1 MLLDYCPRARRTVS
15 GSSRRWDLWGLD
27 KCLLSQSGMYHP
39 VFCSERWDET
49 HRSFILCCLFRNRL
63 LKVTFGLLGNTRSVN
78 IFWRQRNPTNEE
90 CKEFH
95 PKRNNNNMLYFKG
108 YCYLNSWKSLG
119 PDVSLEEDMGSY
131 LSLLLLGPFVS
142 WQSSLRLSPK
152 IYLYLMYDVSL
163 QDLKE
168 LENDLFLIHSPFI
181 WRNGINNMENN
192 WSDTT
197 LTTHVDQVGIPMDL
211 WSTGT
216 VRKPLHWILKCPL

>member
-1 MLLDYCPRARRTVS
+1 ML
-15 GSSRRWDLWGLD
+15 
-27 KCLLSQSGMYHP
+27 
-39 VFCSERWDET
+39 F
-49 HRSFILCCLFRNRL
+49 
-63 LKVTFGLLGNTRSVN
+63 
-78 IFWRQRNPTNEE
+78 
-90 CKEFH
+90 
-95 PKRNNNNMLYFKG
+95 FKG
-108 YCYLNSWKSLG
+108 YYYLNSRKSLG
-119 PDVSLEEDMGSY
+119 PDVSLEEDMSSY

-168 LENDLFLIHSPFI
+168 LENDLSHSPFI